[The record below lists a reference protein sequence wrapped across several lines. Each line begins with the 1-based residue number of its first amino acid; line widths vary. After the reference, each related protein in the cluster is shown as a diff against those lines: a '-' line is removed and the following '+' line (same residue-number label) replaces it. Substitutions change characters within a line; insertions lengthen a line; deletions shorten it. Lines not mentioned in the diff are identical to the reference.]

1 MKIICVTTQLSKQF
15 VDNFLF
21 GNVKKNGNFF
31 SGSNGWPEQFF
42 GQLVFSIVLTLHSII
57 NSNVR
62 LILFYHNSVDWFIP

>member
-31 SGSNGWPEQFF
+31 SGSNG
-42 GQLVFSIVLTLHSII
+42 
-57 NSNVR
+57 
-62 LILFYHNSVDWFIP
+62 

>member
-21 GNVKKNGNFF
+21 DNVKKNGNFF
-31 SGSNGWPEQFF
+31 SGSNGWSEQFF
-42 GQLVFSIVLTLHSII
+42 GQLVFSIVLTLPSIV
-57 NSNVR
+57 NSNIR